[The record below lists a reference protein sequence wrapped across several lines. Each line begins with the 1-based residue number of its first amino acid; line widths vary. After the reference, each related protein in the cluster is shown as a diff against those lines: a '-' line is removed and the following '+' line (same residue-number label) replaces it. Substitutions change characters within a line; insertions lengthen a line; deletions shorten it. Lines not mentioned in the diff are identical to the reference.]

1 MKFAVSLYD
10 CAGEFGRSPVATF
23 EECLVLVAELSR
35 KYPGK
40 AVVVTSDDCDYD
52 WDGLTVEQRDAISE
66 VL

>member
-1 MKFAVSLYD
+1 
-10 CAGEFGRSPVATF
+10 VATF
-23 EECLVLVAELSR
+23 EECLAMVAELSR